1 MTTVR
6 LKTKKTSQNRV
17 TVTFVTKCD
26 VRGQRSTNSPPRRGA
41 TRGVG
46 ESLPGL
52 DRCGC
57 VGDLRWVAIRGC
69 TRQIRELPIARLL
82 STVSVSVPSVRSS
95 RMTPETLRSL
105 VDAQRVFGNRLARPT
120 FRHDVI
126 PIVLLRP
133 IKVIDHQVATVPLD
147 GR

>member
-52 DRCGC
+52 DRCGF
-57 VGDLRWVAIRGC
+57 VGDLRSFSIRGC
-69 TRQIRELPIARLL
+69 TRQIRELPYCPAVVNRFCIRPL
-82 STVSVSVPSVRSS
+82 SPVV
-95 RMTPETLRSL
+95 ED
-105 VDAQRVFGNRLARPT
+105 DAGDAPW
-120 FRHDVI
+120 
-126 PIVLLRP
+126 P
-133 IKVIDHQVATVPLD
+133 
-147 GR
+147 